1 MEFRQII
8 RPFLRW
14 WWLIIILTFVGG
26 LAGIFFVQI
35 QHKRYIALTTLL
47 VTNGRPSRSAVT
59 MEDLNIRQQLAIT
72 YKELL
77 VKGPVIEAA
86 AAQLGIDPAEVSQ
99 AVKVDLVR
107 DTSIL
112 ELSATSTD
120 SQLAANVANAVVQAF
135 IAQEHNLLNTPYTT
149 GISGLTVVE
158 PAVPPMNS
166 ASISPLLATVLGSM
180 LGMLIGLGITFAMG
194 YFDTSIHSAYDVARL
209 TGMSTLSVI
218 THIRGRVA
226 NDKLITQHS
235 PESVT
240 ADAYRMVRTQLEFAS
255 TDRLIRTIVVTSTR
269 QSEGKSITAANVA
282 IALAQTGLRV
292 ILVDANLR
300 RPALHLLFQ
309 CPNTR
314 GLTTAL
320 QELGHGRTIEHITPT
335 PIEHLSLLL
344 SGPPP
349 LNATGLLVP
358 ERIRMLT
365 VELQDYADIL
375 VFDGPQCQD
384 VIDTTLLLRNCD
396 AALLVVLA
404 HTTKAAMLRRTYAF
418 LQASQTYV
426 LGTILNQVRGLHHQ
440 TGDYP
445 LTPQAS
451 SNWLATPEP
460 ESQDPDQVLP
470 VH

>member
-8 RPFLRW
+8 QPFLRW
-14 WWLIIILTFVGG
+14 WWLIIVLTFVGG

-99 AVKVDLVR
+99 KVKVDLVR

-112 ELSATSTD
+112 ELSATSID
-120 SQLAANVANAVVQAF
+120 AQQAANVANAVVQAF

-180 LGMLIGLGITFAMG
+180 LGMFIGLGITVTMG

-235 PESVT
+235 PEFHIELAERPGHAFSLASFFLLNRFVNFLEDPQQAGERREQQIVHEEHRDPQT
-240 ADAYRMVRTQLEFAS
+240 AKA
-255 TDRLIRTIVVTSTR
+255 TST
-269 QSEGKSITAANVA
+269 K
-282 IALAQTGLRV
+282 
-292 ILVDANLR
+292 
-300 RPALHLLFQ
+300 
-309 CPNTR
+309 
-314 GLTTAL
+314 
-320 QELGHGRTIEHITPT
+320 
-335 PIEHLSLLL
+335 
-344 SGPPP
+344 
-349 LNATGLLVP
+349 
-358 ERIRMLT
+358 
-365 VELQDYADIL
+365 
-375 VFDGPQCQD
+375 
-384 VIDTTLLLRNCD
+384 
-396 AALLVVLA
+396 
-404 HTTKAAMLRRTYAF
+404 
-418 LQASQTYV
+418 
-426 LGTILNQVRGLHHQ
+426 
-440 TGDYP
+440 
-445 LTPQAS
+445 
-451 SNWLATPEP
+451 
-460 ESQDPDQVLP
+460 
-470 VH
+470 